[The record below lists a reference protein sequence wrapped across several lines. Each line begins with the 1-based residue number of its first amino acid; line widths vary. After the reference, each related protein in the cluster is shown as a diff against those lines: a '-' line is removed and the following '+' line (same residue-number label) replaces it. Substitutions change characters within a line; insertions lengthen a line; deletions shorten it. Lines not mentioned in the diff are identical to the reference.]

1 MENNIKLKNS
11 LNKNKNNIFNKYIN
25 NKYKLVPFKT
35 MINYVNEPRYIPSE
49 FKEWNNSIYYFNF
62 SNIKNLPIYD
72 INLNKLL
79 KSYFD
84 LYFFSKDKKNKFI
97 SIIKK
102 KNRFSLNKIFISKAN
117 LKHTSSKIIITIY
130 IFNRERIILIKNII
144 YLYSLHFKT
153 KSYLEENKDIFFY
166 QSFKEKLNNKY
177 EIFNKI
183 KLNFNLNNLKFK
195 DIMLY
200 KLSKLLSK
208 FYKKKI
214 EFNIINLNS
223 YKYNS
228 DIVTDILKKKVGK
241 PNSKLLKIMKFMV
254 KKSLK
259 ASIGKTVE
267 KYKDKTRISKSINYD
282 LIPNKYKN
290 LNISVIIKNINFN
303 ETIKNIYNIK
313 NNTNENIIYN
323 SIKYKLVGGV
333 RLEIKGRLTRR
344 YRADRSKF
352 YSKTVGTLQN
362 IDSSFKG
369 LSSKLYRGKFN
380 SNMQYSID
388 VYKRHVGS
396 YAVKGWISGRS
407 YSTSAYIPRN
417 ESINPWILT
426 GFADAEGSF
435 Y

>member
-102 KNRFSLNKIFISKAN
+102 KNRFSLNKIFISKAD

-228 DIVTDILKKKVGK
+228 DIVTDILKKK
-241 PNSKLLKIMKFMV
+241 
-254 KKSLK
+254 
-259 ASIGKTVE
+259 
-267 KYKDKTRISKSINYD
+267 
-282 LIPNKYKN
+282 
-290 LNISVIIKNINFN
+290 
-303 ETIKNIYNIK
+303 
-313 NNTNENIIYN
+313 
-323 SIKYKLVGGV
+323 
-333 RLEIKGRLTRR
+333 
-344 YRADRSKF
+344 
-352 YSKTVGTLQN
+352 
-362 IDSSFKG
+362 
-369 LSSKLYRGKFN
+369 
-380 SNMQYSID
+380 
-388 VYKRHVGS
+388 
-396 YAVKGWISGRS
+396 
-407 YSTSAYIPRN
+407 
-417 ESINPWILT
+417 
-426 GFADAEGSF
+426 
-435 Y
+435 